1 MRRLVLFF
9 TVALLAWPSL
19 ALLAADPLSI
29 EAFVGSWKGR
39 KASSAI
45 GALPRDALSLEVQ
58 HDADGFRIS
67 WFDLSANVQ
76 GNSGGDK
83 INVRFLPTGR
93 AGVYEYAPKPGSLL
107 TRMFASPATG
117 NPLMG
122 ETLLWARIDGPTL
135 AVYSMKID
143 LKGGFD
149 LDHYSWTR
157 TENGLQLI
165 FSERTKDLEIETKLE
180 AELVAKGE

>member
-1 MRRLVLFF
+1 MVLFL
-9 TVALLAWPSL
+9 TVALLAWPGL
-19 ALLAADPLSI
+19 AVLAADPPSI

-45 GALPRDALSLEVQ
+45 DALPPDALSLEVQ
-58 HDADGFRIS
+58 RDADGFRIS
-67 WFDLSANVQ
+67 WPDLSTDNQ
-76 GNSGGDK
+76 GNSGGDN
-83 INVRFLPTGR
+83 INARFLPTGR
-93 AGVYEYAPKPGSLL
+93 TGVYEYAPKPGSLL

-117 NPLMG
+117 NPLQG

-143 LKGGFD
+143 PNGGFD

-165 FSERTKDLEIETKLE
+165 FSERTEDFGTETKLE
-180 AELVAKGE
+180 GELVAKGE

>member
-1 MRRLVLFF
+1 MRRMVLFL

-19 ALLAADPLSI
+19 AVLAADPPSI
-29 EAFVGSWKGR
+29 EAFLGSWKGR

-45 GALPRDALSLEVQ
+45 GALPPDALSLEVQ
-58 HDADGFRIS
+58 RDADGFRIS
-67 WFDLSANVQ
+67 WFDLGANSQ
-76 GNSGGDK
+76 GNSGGDS
-83 INVRFLPTGR
+83 IDVRFLPTGR
-93 AGVYEYAPKPGSLL
+93 AGVYEYAPKPGSFL

-117 NPLMG
+117 NPLKG

-143 LKGGFD
+143 LNGDFD
-149 LDHYSWTR
+149 LDHYSWTQ

-165 FSERTKDLEIETKLE
+165 FSERTEDLGMGTKLE
-180 AELVAKGE
+180 GELVAKGD